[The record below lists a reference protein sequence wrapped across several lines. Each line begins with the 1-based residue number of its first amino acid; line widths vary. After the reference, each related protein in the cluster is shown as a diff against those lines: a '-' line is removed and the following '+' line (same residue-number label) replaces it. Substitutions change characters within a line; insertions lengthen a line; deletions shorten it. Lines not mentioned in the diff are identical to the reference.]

1 MPLTFVVSAVQ
12 IGRVS
17 IDERPVASAEGHSLL
32 RRAREGLSLVL
43 RHPILGPCLG
53 GSTTINFFTLMA
65 NALLVLYAS
74 RELGLSAGVIGL
86 ALGIGAVGGL
96 VGAVAGAAARGA
108 RRRRPRDPR
117 RRRALPGADRLARAR
132 RWADRGLRLRCSAI
146 VEFVSALG
154 VMLYDVN
161 QNALQA
167 TVTPDAV
174 RSRVAGAYSTINYG
188 IRPLGA
194 LVGGLLGE
202 TFGLRP
208 TLVARRGGRRAL
220 RALAAAVADS
230 PDPVAGRPR
239 HARGTSDGRR
249 YPDRAVTER
258 DYRDYEPVTAPEPDT
273 LPSEHDRSRAH
284 AAREAARAARRCS
297 AGSCSSSAPS
307 S

>member
-1 MPLTFVVSAVQ
+1 MRRDQFLDANSKLSASRSASFVAGPAVGGGLVQLVTAPGAIVVDAVTFLVSAVQ

-17 IDERPVASAEGHSLL
+17 IDERPVASTEGHSLL

-96 VGAVAGAAARGA
+96 VGAILAPRVAALVGVGPAILVGAVLFPAPIGLLALAGGPPWVCGC
-108 RRRRPRDPR
+108 RPR
-117 RRRALPGADRLARAR
+117 G
-132 RWADRGLRLRCSAI
+132 S

-161 QNALQA
+161 QNALQT

-208 TLVARRGGRRAL
+208 TLV
-220 RALAAAVADS
+220 LAAVGGVLSVLWLLPSPIPRIRSLADLDTPEAPPTAV
-230 PDPVAGRPR
+230 
-239 HARGTSDGRR
+239 
-249 YPDRAVTER
+249 
-258 DYRDYEPVTAPEPDT
+258 DT
-273 LPSEHDRSRAH
+273 LTVP
-284 AAREAARAARRCS
+284 
-297 AGSCSSSAPS
+297 
-307 S
+307 